1 MIGFQS
7 FLLALG
13 LRSATRS
20 AMYFSFLDGGPVFGS
35 AHCHAQ
41 RLEYRKQ
48 LNSVNHQNRNQL
60 RKGTNTMGMDL
71 SDNVEAAAVEL
82 EQTLLDDLTARG
94 LIQPIFLKKA
104 KAYANFWRQKAAL
117 DLDIEERGV
126 MVWDEKRQTLVDNPA
141 VGKAVQIEN
150 MMQTIFRDLGF
161 RDVAI
166 NAAKAAAETGGGS
179 DDLLA

>member
-1 MIGFQS
+1 
-7 FLLALG
+7 
-13 LRSATRS
+13 
-20 AMYFSFLDGGPVFGS
+20 
-35 AHCHAQ
+35 
-41 RLEYRKQ
+41 
-48 LNSVNHQNRNQL
+48 
-60 RKGTNTMGMDL
+60 MGMDL

-94 LIQPIFLKKA
+94 LIQPIFTKKA

-126 MVWDEKRQTLVDNPA
+126 MVLDEKRQTMVDNPA

-161 RDVAI
+161 REIAV
-166 NAAKAAAETGGGS
+166 NAAKATAAETGGGA
-179 DDLLA
+179 DDLLS